1 MEVKDYMN
9 AFLSNAKKL
18 ADKVANK
25 TQETVEATKL
35 EIELRKAQ
43 AALDKEYKALGQ
55 IEFHIEKGT
64 MNRDEEVIEAACA
77 RVQDAIDQI
86 AALQAKKDAP
96 KEEPVEEVVE
106 EVAEEVV
113 VEEEGGE
120 EEAPEEEAEEEDQPE
135 PEKNDE
141 GYFILKFCPVCKVG
155 NHPDAKKCVNC
166 GTPFPEAE
174 ETESPAE
181 EAEAPQSEEE

>member
-9 AFLSNAKKL
+9 DFLAGAKKL
-18 ADKVANK
+18 ADIVANK
-25 TQETVEATKL
+25 TQETVESAKI

-43 AALDKEYKALGQ
+43 ANLDKEYKTLGQ
-55 IEFHIEKGT
+55 IEYHIEKGT
-64 MNRDEEVIEAACA
+64 MNRDDEVIEAACA
-77 RVQDAIDQI
+77 RIQDAIDAI
-86 AALQAKKDAP
+86 SALQAKKDAP
-96 KEEPVEEVVE
+96 KETEEAEAPV
-106 EVAEEVV
+106 
-113 VEEEGGE
+113 
-120 EEAPEEEAEEEDQPE
+120 EAPEEAAEEASEEEEEPAEEDEEEQPD

-141 GYFILKFCPVCKVG
+141 GYFILKFCPNCKVG